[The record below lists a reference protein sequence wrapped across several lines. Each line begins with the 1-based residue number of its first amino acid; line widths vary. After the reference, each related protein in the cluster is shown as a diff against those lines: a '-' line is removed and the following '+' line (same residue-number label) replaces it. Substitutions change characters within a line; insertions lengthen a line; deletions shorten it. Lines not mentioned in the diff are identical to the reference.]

1 LRNSHANRST
11 PVRSLPARLVSGAR
25 SVVFEF
31 DRSAF
36 ATPAIERLVIEP
48 DKLPAGR
55 YRVTVL
61 VTDLQRN
68 VKSTSA
74 AIEVTV
80 R

>member
-1 LRNSHANRST
+1 VLGSLLR
-11 PVRSLPARLVSGAR
+11 GAR
-25 SVVFEF
+25 PVVFEF
-31 DRSAF
+31 ERDALASAT
-36 ATPAIERLVIEP
+36 AERLVIDP

-68 VKSTSA
+68 VKSESA
-74 AIEVTV
+74 ALDVTI

>member
-1 LRNSHANRST
+1 
-11 PVRSLPARLVSGAR
+11 
-25 SVVFEF
+25 
-31 DRSAF
+31 
-36 ATPAIERLVIEP
+36 LVIDP

-68 VKSTSA
+68 VKSESA
-74 AIEVTV
+74 ALDVTI